1 MDEDVTRPLVQVA
14 PPPVATLQL
23 CFGETQYA
31 CGRERPVVRF
41 GRSRDN
47 DVVVID
53 DFASRRH
60 GEIMHRSG
68 RFFVTDHSS
77 NGTLLMRASGHST
90 HFQGETFALD
100 GSGTL
105 RCGHRDGPA
114 IAFVVVAPTALPSG
128 ESAAVEPDPG
138 PPASTAFYREG
149 DYWTLAYD
157 GVVLRLKHAKG
168 LGYLA
173 RCCAIEP
180 GDPRHGSGGRRIV
193 VGGRHGAARYEQNL
207 AVDHGSGAGPAL
219 DATARARYQLRV
231 QELREEISTAERCND
246 PGRTAAARAEL
257 EFIAEE
263 LTRSVGLGGRDR
275 EAASNAERARV
286 AVTLAIKSSLEKIR
300 NCHPALGAHL
310 RNTIKRG
317 RFCSYQPEPAQP
329 VDWTL
334 DP

>member
-23 CFGETQYA
+23 CFGEAQYA

-128 ESAAVEPDPG
+128 RVG
-138 PPASTAFYREG
+138 
-149 DYWTLAYD
+149 
-157 GVVLRLKHAKG
+157 
-168 LGYLA
+168 
-173 RCCAIEP
+173 
-180 GDPRHGSGGRRIV
+180 GGRTRP
-193 VGGRHGAARYEQNL
+193 RPARALRARPPLDARQ
-207 AVDHGSGAGPAL
+207 GAGGDQGLRGTVLKTSLSHDDEQRLQAAL
-219 DATARARYQLRV
+219 SSA
-231 QELREEISTAERCND
+231 
-246 PGRTAAARAEL
+246 
-257 EFIAEE
+257 
-263 LTRSVGLGGRDR
+263 
-275 EAASNAERARV
+275 
-286 AVTLAIKSSLEKIR
+286 KS
-300 NCHPALGAHL
+300 AGA
-310 RNTIKRG
+310 
-317 RFCSYQPEPAQP
+317 
-329 VDWTL
+329 
-334 DP
+334 